1 MGMNHSDLISPE
13 YQALLQRQHA
23 ETKWGADK
31 GYRHLNEVMEFLVT
45 TRSKTV
51 LDYGS
56 GRESLR
62 HDLEPMDFPVACY
75 DPGTSRAALPE
86 PADLVVCADVLEHI
100 EVDKIDAVISHIFSL
115 ANKAVFLIIA
125 LRQAKAKM
133 VDGSD
138 AHLIVEDSAWWFA
151 SLPGRFDEDW
161 ILKRS
166 SVVEGKEM
174 KVLFVRRVKV

>member
-1 MGMNHSDLISPE
+1 MNQSDLISPE
-13 YQALLQRQHA
+13 YQSLLQRQHS

-45 TRSKTV
+45 SRSLTV

-62 HDLEPMDFPVACY
+62 HDLEPIGFPVACY
-75 DPGTSRAALPE
+75 DPGTDRTALPE
-86 PADLVVCADVLEHI
+86 PADLLVSADVLEHVQP
-100 EVDKIDAVISHIFSL
+100 EKIDAVLAHIFSL
-115 ANKAVFLIIA
+115 AKKAIFLVIA

-138 AHLIVEDSAWWFA
+138 AHLIVEPSAYW
-151 SLPGRFDEDW
+151 LQKLQPEGRHGLW
-161 ILKRS
+161 VVKKS
-166 SVVEGKEM
+166 SAVEGKEL
-174 KVLFVRRVKV
+174 KVWLVKRVAA